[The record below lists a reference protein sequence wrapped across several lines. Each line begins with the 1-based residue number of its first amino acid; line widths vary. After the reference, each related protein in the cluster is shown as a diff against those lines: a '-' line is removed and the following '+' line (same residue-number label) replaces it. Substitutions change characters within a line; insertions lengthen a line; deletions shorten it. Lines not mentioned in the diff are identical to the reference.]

1 MKKFKNSVLIPH
13 KGEYLLILKNSEEK
27 DATVGFIR
35 FTELSDEGQA
45 FLSEQVESKYGKA
58 KGAVNQLTVSFT
70 TNVVQKGD
78 YWSPT
83 NDQIKK
89 MTIA

>member
-35 FTELSDEGQA
+35 FTELSEKGKT
-45 FLSEQVESKYGKA
+45 FLSQMLPNELGNA
-58 KGAVNQLTVSFT
+58 KGTVEQFTVSFP

-89 MTIA
+89 LTIA